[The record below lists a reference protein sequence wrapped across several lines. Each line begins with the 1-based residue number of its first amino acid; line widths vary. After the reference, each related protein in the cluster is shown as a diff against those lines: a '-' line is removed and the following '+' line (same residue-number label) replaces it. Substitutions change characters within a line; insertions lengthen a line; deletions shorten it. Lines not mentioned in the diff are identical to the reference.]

1 MTQGLSHQ
9 MGMPPRKQSDIA
21 AETFR
26 ERLKA
31 ARLGAGLTQDGL
43 VAKAEIASV
52 TLSKL
57 ETGVNRPAFD
67 VLIALAYALDV
78 SPNYLVG
85 WGDQT
90 EQHPD
95 AARRAMVHRLNAAV
109 DRLSDE
115 WLKQLVAIAE
125 KAGKQ
130 STD

>member
-1 MTQGLSHQ
+1 
-9 MGMPPRKQSDIA
+9 MGMTPRNQSDIA

-26 ERLKA
+26 QRLKA
-31 ARLGAGLTQDGL
+31 ARQGAGLTQDEL
-43 VAKAEIASV
+43 VAKADIASV

-85 WGDQT
+85 WGDDSD
-90 EQHPD
+90 QHPD
-95 AARRAMVHRLNAAV
+95 AARRAMVNRLNAAV

-115 WLKQLVAIAE
+115 WVEQLVAIAE
-125 KAGKQ
+125 KAAETSVQ
-130 STD
+130 